1 MVIIHLQSQGFWN
14 LSEVPGAFSVRKIQ
28 NIETK
33 SSHKGIHTPSGIA
46 TRICS
51 ESFNEVHKNCSESIL
66 KNFLSLKISLIDGS
80 SKIKSKNLS
89 WRPSRTKSLPWLVSY
104 KSADS
109 SFENKHE
116 SFVDSFPICS
126 NIAISA
132 KFHRSLLQSCYY
144 CCPLLGVSAAGFTTE
159 CSIQFEK
166 TRNQN
171 LILKLCNSLELNF
184 PASSVHDGHIYRIAD
199 SEIEG
204 LEDVSAAGFKTECS
218 FQFEKPRNQNLILK
232 LCDSLEPNLSASSTQ
247 DGHVYRL
254 VDSQTEGWK
263 GLTSD
268 SLPPEKEQ
276 QRKKVDFAQSY
287 LGENGESSPGQFMKL
302 LEVIEKLL
310 NIIVLVMVIACFA
323 IFILLMGF
331 GFWLD
336 RLGSQR
342 EVDPEETRVTFED
355 VKGVDEAKQE
365 LKCLVEFL
373 KNPGKFS
380 ALGAKLP
387 KGILLV
393 GPPGTGKTLLAR
405 AVAGEAGVPFFH
417 SSGSEFDD
425 ILVGQ
430 GAARVRSLFR
440 RAKTCAPCIIFID
453 EIDSI
458 GAKRT
463 SSNFHPYA
471 NQTINQLL
479 SEMDGFDQN
488 QGVIVLGATNR
499 RDSLD
504 KALIRPGRFDVEVTV
519 PVPDYV
525 GRKEILDLYL
535 GRILS
540 RDVDVEMLARGTT
553 GFTGAD
559 LESMVNQAAIRAAID
574 GDDSVSMKHLEDE
587 RDKVLM
593 GPERKSRIPD
603 EETNTITAY
612 HEGGHAIVAYYT
624 KDSHPL
630 HKVTIIRRGSSLGHT
645 AYMPEKESY
654 YVTKSQLMAVLDML
668 MGGRAAEELI
678 FGPDKITSGASSDL
692 KQATS
697 IATSMVKEWGMS
709 TTVGLRTYDNHDKL
723 WVNELSPGTAELVD
737 SEIKR
742 LLMESY
748 ERAKS
753 ILKAHHSE
761 HKLLAEALLKYE
773 TLNAEDIK
781 EIIKSKDTASTS
793 RSV

>member
-1 MVIIHLQSQGFWN
+1 MLWRRIVLFF
-14 LSEVPGAFSVRKIQ
+14 LYVFTRYV
-28 NIETK
+28 
-33 SSHKGIHTPSGIA
+33 HK
-46 TRICS
+46 
-51 ESFNEVHKNCSESIL
+51 VHKNCSESIL

-302 LEVIEKLL
+302 LE
-310 NIIVLVMVIACFA
+310 
-323 IFILLMGF
+323 
-331 GFWLD
+331 
-336 RLGSQR
+336 
-342 EVDPEETRVTFED
+342 
-355 VKGVDEAKQE
+355 VDEAKQE

>member
-1 MVIIHLQSQGFWN
+1 MVSKFQKCHRISPVSIAVCKLRYFAVTRCVMM
-14 LSEVPGAFSVRKIQ
+14 LDALRLRIKPGV
-28 NIETK
+28 
-33 SSHKGIHTPSGIA
+33 G
-46 TRICS
+46 
-51 ESFNEVHKNCSESIL
+51 
-66 KNFLSLKISLIDGS
+66 
-80 SKIKSKNLS
+80 
-89 WRPSRTKSLPWLVSY
+89 
-104 KSADS
+104 
-109 SFENKHE
+109 
-116 SFVDSFPICS
+116 
-126 NIAISA
+126 
-132 KFHRSLLQSCYY
+132 
-144 CCPLLGVSAAGFTTE
+144 GVSAAGFKTE
-159 CSIQFEK
+159 YSIQFEK
-166 TRNQN
+166 ARNQN

-184 PASSVHDGHIYRIAD
+184 PASSAHDGHIYRIVD
-199 SEIEG
+199 SETEG
-204 LEDVSAAGFKTECS
+204 LEGVSASGFKTECS
-218 FQFEKPRNQNLILK
+218 VQFEKSRNQNLILK
-232 LCDSLEPNLSASSTQ
+232 LCDSLEPNLSASSTH
-247 DGHVYRL
+247 DERVYRL

-263 GLTSD
+263 GLTTSD

-276 QRKKVDFAQSY
+276 QRKKVDFAQGY
-287 LGENGESSPGQFMKL
+287 LGENGESSPGPFMKL

-323 IFILLMGF
+323 IFILLMASTSDSF
-331 GFWLD
+331 YVQ
-336 RLGSQR
+336 LGSQR

-373 KNPGKFS
+373 KNPEKFS

-430 GAARVRSLFR
+430 GAARVRNLFR

-463 SSNFHPYA
+463 SSDFHPYA

-488 QGVIVLGATNR
+488 EGVIVLGATNR
-499 RDSLD
+499 RDCLD

-525 GRKEILDLYL
+525 GRKEILGLYL

-559 LESMVNQAAIRAAID
+559 LKSMVNQAAIRAAID

-612 HEGGHAIVAYYT
+612 HEGGHAIVAFYT

-630 HKVTIIRRGSSLGHT
+630 HKVTIIQRGSSLGHT
-645 AYMPEKESY
+645 AYMPEKERY
-654 YVTKSQLMAVLDML
+654 YVTKSQFMAVLDML

-709 TTVGLRTYDNHDKL
+709 TTVGLRTYDNHDKS

-781 EIIKSKDTASTS
+781 EIIKSKDRASTS
-793 RSV
+793 PSV

>member
-1 MVIIHLQSQGFWN
+1 MFCV
-14 LSEVPGAFSVRKIQ
+14 
-28 NIETK
+28 
-33 SSHKGIHTPSGIA
+33 
-46 TRICS
+46 
-51 ESFNEVHKNCSESIL
+51 
-66 KNFLSLKISLIDGS
+66 
-80 SKIKSKNLS
+80 
-89 WRPSRTKSLPWLVSY
+89 
-104 KSADS
+104 
-109 SFENKHE
+109 
-116 SFVDSFPICS
+116 FV
-126 NIAISA
+126 
-132 KFHRSLLQSCYY
+132 
-144 CCPLLGVSAAGFTTE
+144 
-159 CSIQFEK
+159 
-166 TRNQN
+166 
-171 LILKLCNSLELNF
+171 
-184 PASSVHDGHIYRIAD
+184 
-199 SEIEG
+199 G
-204 LEDVSAAGFKTECS
+204 LT
-218 FQFEKPRNQNLILK
+218 
-232 LCDSLEPNLSASSTQ
+232 
-247 DGHVYRL
+247 
-254 VDSQTEGWK
+254 
-263 GLTSD
+263 TSD
-268 SLPPEKEQ
+268 SLPPENEQ
-276 QRKKVDFAQSY
+276 RRKKVDFAQGY

-310 NIIVLVMVIACFA
+310 NIIVLVMAIACFA
-323 IFILLMGF
+323 IFILLMGKLEGGIF
-331 GFWLD
+331 
-336 RLGSQR
+336 RCQLGSQR

-373 KNPGKFS
+373 KNPEKFS

-387 KGILLV
+387 KGILLI

-430 GAARVRSLFR
+430 GAARVRNLFR

-488 QGVIVLGATNR
+488 EGVIVLGATNR
-499 RDSLD
+499 RDCLD

-525 GRKEILDLYL
+525 GRKDILGLYL

-559 LESMVNQAAIRAAID
+559 LKSMVNQAAIRAAID
-574 GDDSVSMKHLEDE
+574 GDDFVSMKHLEDE

-612 HEGGHAIVAYYT
+612 HEGGHAIVAFYT

-630 HKVTIIRRGSSLGHT
+630 HKVTIIQRGSSLGHT

-709 TTVGLRTYDNHDKL
+709 TNVGLRTYDSRDKL

-773 TLNAEDIK
+773 TLKAEDIK